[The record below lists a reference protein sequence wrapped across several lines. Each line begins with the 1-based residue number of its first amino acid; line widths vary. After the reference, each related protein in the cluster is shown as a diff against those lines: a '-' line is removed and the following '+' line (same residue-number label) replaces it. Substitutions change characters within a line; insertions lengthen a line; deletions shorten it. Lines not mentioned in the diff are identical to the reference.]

1 VISSKVNPPESLVGH
16 DCGEGAHV
24 AAPEAPVVEE
34 GEREVEDEG
43 APDGQVVPHRP
54 VLRVQG
60 NLQQLSNTCFCS
72 L

>member
-1 VISSKVNPPESLVGH
+1 
-16 DCGEGAHV
+16 
-24 AAPEAPVVEE
+24 
-34 GEREVEDEG
+34 
-43 APDGQVVPHRP
+43 VVPHRP